1 MKRAG
6 RNGGKQQREEEG
18 KRFIITVFG
27 EIGEGVRGALGG
39 GTIGFVPGESGIEE
53 GNLFLNVGEEGV
65 ASVAGGRRGDLWVV
79 IEFLLE
85 LPLLPFPLRE
95 ALIWTPLKLHR
106 MDERI
111 TRRGRRRRRRVP
123 RRNATPRNPNQKLF
137 RNEVGN
143 KIGSSQME
151 LGI

>member
-1 MKRAG
+1 MI
-6 RNGGKQQREEEG
+6 ELS
-18 KRFIITVFG
+18 IITLRMRCSKVYLF
-27 EIGEGVRGALGG
+27 IFDKFNHKRTYKKAHKTL
-39 GTIGFVPGESGIEE
+39 SLD
-53 GNLFLNVGEEGV
+53 LFLNVGEEGV

-111 TRRGRRRRRRVP
+111 TRRGRRRRR
-123 RRNATPRNPNQKLF
+123 
-137 RNEVGN
+137 
-143 KIGSSQME
+143 
-151 LGI
+151 